1 MEELARM
8 LMEDLNAPVH
18 LDTREKRVNVSKNF
32 FHSIANLID
41 LVVTSLWDETFHFRL
56 VIN

>member
-1 MEELARM
+1 M

-32 FHSIANLID
+32 FHSIANLIV
-41 LVVTSLWDETFHFRL
+41 LVVTSLWDESFHFRL